1 MRVGGQLDIEDLY
14 EYYHKDV
21 YQFCLYFTNS
31 VQDAEDLT
39 QDTFMKAMKN
49 LKTLK
54 NHDRAKYWLLAI
66 ARHSAIDHIRKRKL
80 KSLLPELIE
89 RLKMSSS
96 MENSLD
102 EHVLKMEKWEEV
114 QQALLKIKPDYRTVL
129 ILRGLQELTIKETSE
144 VLQQTELK
152 VRVDFHRAVKELK
165 KHMGVTERMVLAN
178 GQERRADSRS

>member
-1 MRVGGQLDIEDLY
+1 MEGQLDIESLY
-14 EYYHKDV
+14 REYHRDI

-39 QDTFMKAMKN
+39 QETFIKAIKN
-49 LKTLK
+49 LKSLEK
-54 NHDRAKYWLLAI
+54 QDRAKYWLLSI

-80 KSLLPELIE
+80 KTIVPLLIE
-89 RLKMSSS
+89 KLKMSNS
-96 MENSLD
+96 MEKSLD
-102 EHVLKMEKWEEV
+102 EHVLKMEEWGEV
-114 QQALLKIKPDYRTVL
+114 QAALLKLKPDYRTIL

-165 KHMGVTERMVLAN
+165 KHMNVSERMVLTD
-178 GQERRADSRS
+178 GKERRTGSRS